1 MNLHDNNANVLLVDD
16 QPNNLLALE
25 SILSEMP
32 GLTLT
37 RATSGVAALRQL
49 LDHEFAVVLLDVQM
63 PELDGFETA
72 ALVRQRE
79 RSRETPIIFL
89 TALSRSETNVYRG
102 YELGAV
108 DYIFKPFNP
117 DILRSKVNVFVQ
129 LFRQREAIKRQAQ
142 ELARLSRQNELILNS
157 AAEGVFGVNLQGL
170 ATFVNP
176 AAAQMIGRRSPE
188 VAGHEIHSLLHP
200 TLPGVATCEIERC
213 QLNAAM

>member
-1 MNLHDNNANVLLVDD
+1 
-16 QPNNLLALE
+16 
-25 SILSEMP
+25 LSEMP

-37 RATSGVAALRQL
+37 RATSGVAALRHL

-142 ELARLSRQNELILNS
+142 ELA
-157 AAEGVFGVNLQGL
+157 
-170 ATFVNP
+170 
-176 AAAQMIGRRSPE
+176 
-188 VAGHEIHSLLHP
+188 
-200 TLPGVATCEIERC
+200 
-213 QLNAAM
+213 